1 MGGGGGVL
9 GYSISWM
16 VEYVHTDIYKTTY
29 HWCHI
34 YVCRESSRAVEHH
47 QVQGKGEGEEVSFI
61 HLHSTI
67 AYS

>member
-1 MGGGGGVL
+1 MC
-9 GYSISWM
+9 SISWM
-16 VEYVHTDIYKTTY
+16 VEYVHKTTY

-47 QVQGKGEGEEVSFI
+47 QVEGKGEGEGEEVSFI
-61 HLHSTI
+61 LLHNII